1 MDLNDDAPDELV
13 GHEGDGL
20 SGHDAHESWR
30 DALPE
35 RGHALLLHDEAHGL
49 HDACVAGAA
58 CQRARGEKGLRVG
71 ERSQRGLWSVS
82 SPGPSPF

>member
-1 MDLNDDAPDELV
+1 MDLNDDVPDELV

-35 RGHALLLHDEAHGL
+35 RRHALLLHDEAHGL
-49 HDACVAGAA
+49 HDACVAG
-58 CQRARGEKGLRVG
+58 KGREGVEG
-71 ERSQRGLWSVS
+71 RREESAGS
-82 SPGPSPF
+82 SGV